1 VRQAKVMGFETPTA
15 YLLQALAATLAGNE
29 ADTYINDLGGSRAVA
44 RSIDRN
50 AVKIPIVRQRPR
62 SYG

>member
-29 ADTYINDLGGSRAVA
+29 ADTYIHKRFGGA
-44 RSIDRN
+44 RERLRDQSTVTR
-50 AVKIPIVRQRPR
+50 
-62 SYG
+62 